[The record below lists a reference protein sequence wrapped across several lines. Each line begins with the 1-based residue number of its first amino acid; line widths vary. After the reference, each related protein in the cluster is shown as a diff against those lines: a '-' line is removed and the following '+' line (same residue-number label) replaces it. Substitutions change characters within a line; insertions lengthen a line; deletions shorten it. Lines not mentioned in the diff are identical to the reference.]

1 MANLLSERVNQGVNS
16 QIGYKMKWLL
26 KLIRNLLLLSLLT
39 MTVLYAVWQN
49 EDFQRK
55 YIYPYPFREKVE
67 YYADRYNVDSSL
79 VAGVILA
86 ESKFKQEATSSHGA
100 KGVMQLMPETATW
113 IAKQIE
119 DDNFSIEKL
128 YNPDTNIKY
137 GTWYLAELQDE
148 FEGNE
153 VLILA
158 AYNAGRGNVHDW
170 MKKYHWDM
178 NFKDYEK
185 IPFPETR
192 EYVKKVLNNKQEY
205 NRLYK

>member
-1 MANLLSERVNQGVNS
+1 MSNLLSENLNQGVSS

-26 KLIRNLLLLSLLT
+26 KLIRNIFLLSLLT
-39 MTVLYAVWQN
+39 MIIVYTVWQN

-55 YIYPYPFREKVE
+55 YIYPYPFKEKVE
-67 YYADRYNVDSSL
+67 YYADRYNVDSDL

-86 ESKFKQEATSSHGA
+86 ESKFNQEATSNYGA
-100 KGVMQLMPETATW
+100 KGIMQIMPETALW

-119 DDNFSIEKL
+119 DDSFSVEKL
-128 YNPDTNIKY
+128 YIPDTNIKY
-137 GTWYLAELQDE
+137 GTWYLSELQKE

-153 VLILA
+153 ILMLA

-170 MKKYHWDM
+170 MKKYHWNMD
-178 NFKDYEK
+178 FKDYEK

>member
-1 MANLLSERVNQGVNS
+1 MSNLLSENLNQGVSS

-26 KLIRNLLLLSLLT
+26 KLIRNIFLLSLLT
-39 MTVLYAVWQN
+39 MIIVYTVWQN

-55 YIYPYPFREKVE
+55 YIYPYPFKEKVE
-67 YYADRYNVDSSL
+67 YYADRYNVDSDL

-86 ESKFKQEATSSHGA
+86 ESKFNQEATSNYGA
-100 KGVMQLMPETATW
+100 KGIMQIMPETALW

-119 DDNFSIEKL
+119 DDSFSVEKL
-128 YNPDTNIKY
+128 YIPDTNIKY
-137 GTWYLAELQDE
+137 GTWYLSELQEE

-153 VLILA
+153 ILMLA

-170 MKKYHWDM
+170 MKKYHWNMD
-178 NFKDYEK
+178 FKDYEK

>member
-1 MANLLSERVNQGVNS
+1 MSNLLSENLNQGVSS

-26 KLIRNLLLLSLLT
+26 KLIRNIFLLSLLT
-39 MTVLYAVWQN
+39 MIIVYTVWQN

-55 YIYPYPFREKVE
+55 YIYPYPFKEKVE
-67 YYADRYNVDSSL
+67 YYADRYNVDSDL
-79 VAGVILA
+79 IAGVILA
-86 ESKFKQEATSSHGA
+86 ESKFNQEATSNYGA
-100 KGVMQLMPETATW
+100 KGIMQIMPETALW

-119 DDNFSIEKL
+119 DDSFTVEKL
-128 YNPDTNIKY
+128 YIPDTNIKY
-137 GTWYLAELQDE
+137 GTWYLSELQEE

-153 VLILA
+153 ILMLA

-170 MKKYHWDM
+170 MKKYHWNMD
-178 NFKDYEK
+178 FKDYEK

>member
-1 MANLLSERVNQGVNS
+1 MSNLLSENLNQGVSS

-26 KLIRNLLLLSLLT
+26 KLIRNIFLLSLLT
-39 MTVLYAVWQN
+39 MIIVYTVWQN

-55 YIYPYPFREKVE
+55 YIYPYPFKEKVE
-67 YYADRYNVDSSL
+67 YYADRYNVDSDL
-79 VAGVILA
+79 IAGVILA
-86 ESKFKQEATSSHGA
+86 ESKFNQEATSNYGA
-100 KGVMQLMPETATW
+100 KGIMQIMPETALW

-119 DDNFSIEKL
+119 DDSFSVEKL
-128 YNPDTNIKY
+128 YIPDTNIKY
-137 GTWYLAELQDE
+137 GTWYLSELQEE

-153 VLILA
+153 ILMLA

-170 MKKYHWDM
+170 MKKYHWNMD
-178 NFKDYEK
+178 FKDYEK

>member
-1 MANLLSERVNQGVNS
+1 MSNLLSENLNQGVSS

-26 KLIRNLLLLSLLT
+26 KLIRNIFLLSLLT
-39 MTVLYAVWQN
+39 MIIVYTVWQN
-49 EDFQRK
+49 DDFQRK
-55 YIYPYPFREKVE
+55 YIYPYPFKEKVE
-67 YYADRYNVDSSL
+67 YYADRYNVDSDL
-79 VAGVILA
+79 IAGVILA
-86 ESKFKQEATSSHGA
+86 ESKFNQEATSNYGA
-100 KGVMQLMPETATW
+100 KGVMQIMPETALW

-119 DDNFSIEKL
+119 DDSFSVENL
-128 YNPDTNIKY
+128 YIPDTNIKY
-137 GTWYLAELQDE
+137 GTWYLSELQEE

-153 VLILA
+153 ILMLA

-170 MKKYHWDM
+170 MKKYHWNM

>member
-1 MANLLSERVNQGVNS
+1 MSNLLSENLNQGVSS

-26 KLIRNLLLLSLLT
+26 KLIRNIFLLSLLT
-39 MTVLYAVWQN
+39 MIIVYTVWQN

-55 YIYPYPFREKVE
+55 YIYPYPFKEKVE
-67 YYADRYNVDSSL
+67 YYADRYNVDSDL

-86 ESKFKQEATSSHGA
+86 ESKFNQEATSNYGA
-100 KGVMQLMPETATW
+100 KGIMQIMPETALW

-119 DDNFSIEKL
+119 DDSFTVEKL
-128 YNPDTNIKY
+128 YIPDTNIKY
-137 GTWYLAELQDE
+137 GTWYLSELQEE

-153 VLILA
+153 ILMLA

-170 MKKYHWDM
+170 MKKYHWNMD
-178 NFKDYEK
+178 FKDYEK

>member
-1 MANLLSERVNQGVNS
+1 MSNLLSENLNQGVSS

-26 KLIRNLLLLSLLT
+26 KLIRNIFLLSLLT
-39 MTVLYAVWQN
+39 MIIVYTVWQN

-55 YIYPYPFREKVE
+55 YIYPYPFKEKVE
-67 YYADRYNVDSSL
+67 YYADRYNVDSDL
-79 VAGVILA
+79 IAGVILA
-86 ESKFKQEATSSHGA
+86 ESKFNQEATSNYGA
-100 KGVMQLMPETATW
+100 KGIMQIMPETALW

-119 DDNFSIEKL
+119 DDSFSVEKL
-128 YNPDTNIKY
+128 YIPDTNIKY
-137 GTWYLAELQDE
+137 GTWYLSELQKE

-153 VLILA
+153 ILMLA

-170 MKKYHWDM
+170 MKKYHWNMD
-178 NFKDYEK
+178 FKDYEK

>member
-1 MANLLSERVNQGVNS
+1 MPNLLSENLNQGVSS

-26 KLIRNLLLLSLLT
+26 KLIRNIFLLSLLT
-39 MTVLYAVWQN
+39 MIIVYTVWQN

-55 YIYPYPFREKVE
+55 YIYPYPFKEKVE
-67 YYADRYNVDSSL
+67 YYADRYNVDSDL

-86 ESKFKQEATSSHGA
+86 ESKFNQEATSNYGA
-100 KGVMQLMPETATW
+100 KGIMQIMPETALW

-119 DDNFSIEKL
+119 DDSFSVEKL
-128 YNPDTNIKY
+128 YIPDTNIKY
-137 GTWYLAELQDE
+137 GTWYLSELQEE

-153 VLILA
+153 ILMLA

-170 MKKYHWDM
+170 MKKYHWNMD
-178 NFKDYEK
+178 FKDYEK